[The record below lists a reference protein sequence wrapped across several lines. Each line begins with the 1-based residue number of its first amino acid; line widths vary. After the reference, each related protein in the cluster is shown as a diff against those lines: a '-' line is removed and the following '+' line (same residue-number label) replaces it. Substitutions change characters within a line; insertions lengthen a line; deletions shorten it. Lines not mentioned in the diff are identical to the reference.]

1 MFHPYLDHLWILA
14 NALSIPCFTII
25 IYDGLFI
32 YLFIF
37 DSETVKCL
45 LGGKRVQC
53 MWIDTRADSERIAP
67 SLTWGISSWFPLANH
82 FDLPGS
88 ESEFGIS
95 KDPPMCVYTSL
106 SQDGLW

>member
-1 MFHPYLDHLWILA
+1 MYVDRY
-14 NALSIPCFTII
+14 T
-25 IYDGLFI
+25 
-32 YLFIF
+32 
-37 DSETVKCL
+37 
-45 LGGKRVQC
+45 
-53 MWIDTRADSERIAP
+53 ADSERIAP

-106 SQDGLW
+106 RDMDSSKQASGQLT